1 MGCSYREAHTIFCLE
16 VTLVV
21 ELLSM
26 WILYAKTYLV
36 LPFPR
41 LVRDVI
47 CLWLVLCRT
56 FKWLNPLLLHLLI
69 LVLKLICPHFPQ
81 DGLFRALKG
90 VIWLSFIRS
99 AHWVGQVWL
108 MRTTY
113 PRDFCRL
120 QLSGE
125 REHHARSVGVRDAS
139 PSRAE
144 HLGVNFGFSPIL
156 S

>member
-56 FKWLNPLLLHLLI
+56 FKRLNPLLLHLLI

-99 AHWVGQVWL
+99 AH
-108 MRTTY
+108 
-113 PRDFCRL
+113 
-120 QLSGE
+120 
-125 REHHARSVGVRDAS
+125 
-139 PSRAE
+139 
-144 HLGVNFGFSPIL
+144 
-156 S
+156 